1 MNNELILN
9 IVGTP
14 IGNLE
19 DISLRAIKTLSE
31 SDVIFCEDT
40 RVTHKLLK
48 LLNIEFKGNLIRC
61 DNFNEKTMSNKA
73 IEYIKEGKIVSLVS
87 DAGMPLISDP
97 GFELVK
103 KAKENSVF
111 INVIAGPMAF
121 SHALIKANFSSK
133 FTFLG
138 FLPEKLI
145 QRQNFLK
152 QLLPFTYVCY
162 VSPHKLINVLED
174 FKIVFDKNIK
184 LYLIKELTKL
194 YETSWEGNPYEVLD
208 MLKEQDVKGEFT
220 LVFEIPK
227 LVHTKVN
234 KYKKIS

>member
-103 KAKENSVF
+103 KQKK
-111 INVIAGPMAF
+111 IA
-121 SHALIKANFSSK
+121 
-133 FTFLG
+133 FLLMLLQG
-138 FLPEKLI
+138 QWHFLTPLLKLI
-145 QRQNFLK
+145 FLQNSLF
-152 QLLPFTYVCY
+152 
-162 VSPHKLINVLED
+162 
-174 FKIVFDKNIK
+174 
-184 LYLIKELTKL
+184 
-194 YETSWEGNPYEVLD
+194 
-208 MLKEQDVKGEFT
+208 
-220 LVFEIPK
+220 
-227 LVHTKVN
+227 
-234 KYKKIS
+234 

>member
-9 IVGTP
+9 IVGTL

-73 IEYIKEGKIVSLVS
+73 IEYIKEGKIVSL
-87 DAGMPLISDP
+87 DP

-103 KAKENSVF
+103 KAKENSIF

>member
-103 KAKENSVF
+103 KAKENSIF

-121 SHALIKANFSSK
+121 SHARIKSNFSSK

-162 VSPHKLINVLED
+162 VSPH
-174 FKIVFDKNIK
+174 
-184 LYLIKELTKL
+184 
-194 YETSWEGNPYEVLD
+194 
-208 MLKEQDVKGEFT
+208 
-220 LVFEIPK
+220 
-227 LVHTKVN
+227 
-234 KYKKIS
+234 